1 MTEAYPLEWPHG
13 RPRSKPAERKFGR
26 FTQYGKWVTVAG
38 AVDRVEAEIKR
49 LGGRW
54 PVISTNI
61 ALRRDG
67 RPYSGQKE
75 PDDRGVCV
83 YFQLDGQPHALACD
97 RYTEVADNI
106 AAIAAHIEATRA
118 ITRHGVASAAE
129 TLQAFQALPAPKKSH
144 ELLGVEI
151 GASADE
157 VRKAWR
163 AKIAGAHPDQGGT
176 EAAAADINAARDD
189 MLKRLGAAC

>member
-1 MTEAYPLEWPHG
+1 MSEAFPLAWPPG
-13 RPRSKPAERKFGR
+13 RPRTKPSDRKHGR
-26 FTQYGKWVTVAG
+26 FVRDGRWITVSA
-38 AVDRVEAEIKR
+38 ASDRVEAEVKR

-75 PDDRGVCV
+75 PEDCGVCV
-83 YFQLDGQPHALACD
+83 YFDLDGKPYALACD

-129 TLQAFQALPAPKKSH
+129 TLQAFEALPAPKKAH
-144 ELLGVEI
+144 EVLGVPTD
-151 GASADE
+151 ADAAT
-157 VRKAWR
+157 VRSAWR
-163 AKIAGAHPDQGGT
+163 SLIAAAHPDQGGT
-176 EAAAADINAARDD
+176 EAQAAALNAARDE
-189 MLKRLGAAC
+189 MLRGLGR